1 MDEESP
7 RRASTSV
14 WFCHALGG
22 GVRVAEPSRV
32 SSEKETPTK
41 KDTTMTFREQL
52 TSQERATSVVSAQTR
67 LSRPALAV
75 YPSSCA
81 GPLLEDPQ
89 SPGQRGT
96 RAWRRTPGFGAPLA
110 EQRGPWH
117 GTQCRAPYQAARR
130 VTRRPR
136 KGARVAFYA
145 SPLGRP
151 LDIPPPL
158 TMAAPGAQNWGQAA
172 DGTVRVRHVPGGQSE
187 RPMKLC

>member
-1 MDEESP
+1 V
-7 RRASTSV
+7 STSV

-96 RAWRRTPGFGAPLA
+96 RAWRRTPGFGAPPG
-110 EQRGPWH
+110 R
-117 GTQCRAPYQAARR
+117 AARAM
-130 VTRRPR
+130 
-136 KGARVAFYA
+136 ARNAVPSA
-145 SPLGRP
+145 L
-151 LDIPPPL
+151 
-158 TMAAPGAQNWGQAA
+158 PGCEAGDSA
-172 DGTVRVRHVPGGQSE
+172 TP
-187 RPMKLC
+187 